1 MQFQYLQVLDTF
13 CQQLRD
19 MSHLEGVWQGWTG
32 RSIFQ
37 RGEDKNPQGG
47 VKVKIRGV
55 GRGKK
60 THKSTD
66 PKI

>member
-13 CQQLRD
+13 CQQLGD
-19 MSHLEGVWQGWTG
+19 VWQGWTG

-37 RGEDKNPQGG
+37 RGEDKNPQG
-47 VKVKIRGV
+47 V

>member
-13 CQQLRD
+13 CQQLGD
-19 MSHLEGVWQGWTG
+19 VWQGWTG

-60 THKSTD
+60 THKPTD